1 VAELVVTAAGS
12 RPASRPGAAV
22 PVSYNVQPFVPPF
35 AMQFPRNVTVTV
47 EIVPVS
53 KDVGGESEG
62 DADAVQLL
70 VRSSGS
76 TGAALFVVLTTHA
89 PGRFSENAFLLE
101 SGPAGK
107 SVSFLSW
114 TTLSKDVV
122 SLLRSTLRVEHMAQ
136 YIC

>member
-1 VAELVVTAAGS
+1 
-12 RPASRPGAAV
+12 V